1 MSRRLILFVVMFAMA
16 LMARADNLGY
26 SKYHPLRFGVDVDYP
41 PMEYVDADGIPHG
54 LDVEF
59 TKRLMKRLNIPF
71 TYAPN
76 SWEQIADDILN
87 KNVDLGMMVYSPYRK
102 DSTNFSRAV
111 FRLYYQII
119 KRTSDK
125 RTYGLRNV
133 NGMEIALMRSK
144 PVVDT
149 LNKSGAKAV
158 VVQDLKKAFLDLA
171 GGKYDAVICFRYQ
184 ARYII
189 ETNNLDGLFTEDLTL
204 TPREYCYVSHDKHL
218 IEAINSELD
227 KMETEGVI
235 NDVYGNVRSEFGSSA
250 IPTWVWFLLL
260 GLIITMLV
268 VHMLVQRRS
277 NKRLRKEMIR
287 AQRSEQMKN
296 VFLGNVSH
304 ALRTPL
310 NSVIGFSDILIKAE
324 EGALSFAEQKQM
336 LGIINKN
343 GQQLLSFINEL
354 LQLSDIEGDELLF
367 HRTEIDL
374 PAIMEEFA
382 KDTRKK
388 VKPGVEVVIEG
399 PGGHVYA
406 DSRLMR
412 LVTLHCL
419 DNAAA
424 HTHEGRI
431 TLAYRKENN
440 GLRIEVRDTGEG
452 LPDKLRNS
460 IFELLSEKHTYMQSG
475 MPGLGLSICKAVV
488 TKSNGFIGAESP
500 PEGGTVLWHWVPVK
514 WVKE

>member
-1 MSRRLILFVVMFAMA
+1 MFAMA

-76 SWEQIADDILN
+76 FWEQIADDILN

-268 VHMLVQRRS
+268 VHMLVQRRN

-343 GQQLLSFINEL
+343 GQ
-354 LQLSDIEGDELLF
+354 
-367 HRTEIDL
+367 
-374 PAIMEEFA
+374 
-382 KDTRKK
+382 
-388 VKPGVEVVIEG
+388 
-399 PGGHVYA
+399 
-406 DSRLMR
+406 
-412 LVTLHCL
+412 
-419 DNAAA
+419 
-424 HTHEGRI
+424 
-431 TLAYRKENN
+431 
-440 GLRIEVRDTGEG
+440 
-452 LPDKLRNS
+452 
-460 IFELLSEKHTYMQSG
+460 
-475 MPGLGLSICKAVV
+475 
-488 TKSNGFIGAESP
+488 
-500 PEGGTVLWHWVPVK
+500 
-514 WVKE
+514 